1 MTTINHRAD
10 AAHRLEADTLVVFV
24 APGHPAPTVLGEL
37 PEKVGQVL
45 VTALQSLRASGGDDE
60 VTWLSEVPGV
70 RAPTVAVV
78 GIGHTAGQEESAT
91 LPSERLRR
99 AAGAAAR
106 ALAGRRTA
114 VALLPDADPDTLTAI
129 AEGFILGA
137 YNFTQHRGRGRVT
150 DVQEPPPS
158 FAKLAGQAHAVPPSA
173 LLSAPPE
180 NVTEADNPSRRRPV
194 AEVSLAGSGRVP
206 AHSAVILRR
215 AHVLGKR
222 VAWAR
227 DQVNTAPNILYP
239 YSFGERCR
247 AVAPGPVD
255 VTLLDEP
262 TLRGLGCGGI
272 LGVGQGSTNPPMI
285 VRLRYRPQNAVAR
298 VGFVG
303 KGITFDSGGLC
314 LKPAASMLTMKCDM
328 AGAAAVAATVF
339 AIADLQLPVAVD
351 GWLALAENMT
361 GSNAQRPGDVVT
373 MADGTTCEIINTDAE
388 GRLVLADALV
398 LASREQPDAIVDIAT
413 LTGAA
418 VVALGHRT
426 AALMANDD
434 ELQGE
439 IATAATRS
447 GEAVWPMPITPEMH
461 KGLESNVADRK
472 HAGSREGGAMLAAA
486 FLREF
491 VGRQDGGSIPWGHLD
506 IAGPS
511 FNSAKPYGYTPKG
524 ATGFGVRTLLCL
536 AESRM

>member
-45 VTALQSLRASGGDDE
+45 ATALQALRANGGDDE

-78 GIGHTAGQEESAT
+78 GIGQAAGQEESAT
-91 LPSERLRR
+91 LPAERLRR

-106 ALAGRRTA
+106 ALSGRRTA

-137 YNFTQHRGRGRVT
+137 YTFTRHRGRGRVT
-150 DVQEPPPS
+150 GLQETPTS
-158 FAKLAGQAHAVPPSA
+158 FAKLAGQAHAGPPPTPLA
-173 LLSAPPE
+173 APPE
-180 NVTEADNPSRRRPV
+180 DVTAADNPSRRLPV
-194 AEVSLAGSGRVP
+194 AEVILAGSGRVP

-298 VGFVG
+298 IGFVG

-314 LKPAASMLTMKCDM
+314 LKPPASMLTMKCDM
-328 AGAAAVAATVF
+328 AGAAAVASTVF

-426 AALMANDD
+426 AALMGNDD

-439 IATAATRS
+439 IATAATRG
-447 GEAVWPMPITPEMH
+447 GESVWPMPITPEMH

-511 FNSAKPYGYTPKG
+511 FNSARPYGYTPKG